1 MQQITLKGVIRLA
14 AQEISITPTNPLLIF
29 PDLNTETK
37 KLPPVEKPEGTAKQA
52 SDSEQKGK
60 EAEKSIMRGLQ
71 NPKANRLVKQLG
83 GQNSELS
90 ISVDKGSKKIIVKI
104 VNSETKEVIRQ
115 IPPEELVRLAESLQE
130 PSGSLVD
137 QTV

>member
-60 EAEKSIMRGLQ
+60 ETEKSIMRELQ

>member
-29 PDLNTETK
+29 PDLNTGTK

-60 EAEKSIMRGLQ
+60 ETEKSIMRELQ